1 MRMSKG
7 WMIGLAAGAAV
18 GAVAMSMTNNR
29 ARSAVRSKANQAI
42 SAVSDLAEDV
52 GDLLRR

>member
-7 WMIGLAAGAAV
+7 WMVGLAAGAAV

-29 ARSAVRSKANQAI
+29 ARSAVRAKANQAI